1 LIVIIY
7 NMPQQSTNHK
17 LLVELLTEVKKLQ
30 QQISKLKV
38 EVNYIT
44 TKQKEDEEAR
54 KGWFF

>member
-1 LIVIIY
+1 
-7 NMPQQSTNHK
+7 MPQQSTNHT

>member
-1 LIVIIY
+1 LIVIVY
-7 NMPQQSTNHK
+7 NMPQQTTNHK
-17 LLVELLTEVKKLQ
+17 LLVELLAEVKKLQ

-44 TKQKEDEEAR
+44 TKQKEDVEAR